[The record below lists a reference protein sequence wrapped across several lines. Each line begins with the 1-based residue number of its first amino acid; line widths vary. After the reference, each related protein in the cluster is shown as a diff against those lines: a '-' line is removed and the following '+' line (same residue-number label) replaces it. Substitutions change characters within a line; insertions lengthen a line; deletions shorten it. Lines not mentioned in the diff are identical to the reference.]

1 MKTKFLLF
9 SILFFTI
16 FLTTSFIS
24 PKKMNVDDIQGQV
37 IWEGKNCDFYIIE
50 TRQYY
55 VLVELYSGRLDE
67 GDKVFG
73 ELHKYGFKYLQNLK
87 KDSEIKVYIENYWGS
102 RETCFNW
109 LKDNNKC
116 EFK

>member
-1 MKTKFLLF
+1 MKTKFLLLAA
-9 SILFFTI
+9 LFFTI

-24 PKKMNVDDIQGQV
+24 PKSHNFDDIQGEV

-55 VLVELYSGRLDE
+55 VLVELYKGRLDE
-67 GDKVFG
+67 GDKVSG

-87 KDSEIKVYIENYWGS
+87 KDSEIKVYIENYWVS
-102 RETCFNW
+102 KQTCFDW
-109 LKDNNKC
+109 LRDNKKC
-116 EFK
+116 EVK

>member
-1 MKTKFLLF
+1 
-9 SILFFTI
+9 
-16 FLTTSFIS
+16 
-24 PKKMNVDDIQGQV
+24 MNVDDIQGQV